1 MGWYSPI
8 LASRL
13 DSRQKKQSCFNYLTS
28 LLAAIGFYC
37 LSDTAL
43 ALPDLTTV
51 LKNIQNVIQPITAL
65 ICVFSY
71 IGGVFMIFKAIIKLK
86 KMGGLGTQMA
96 LQPGEL
102 ITILVNL
109 LVGAVLLYIPTS
121 SEILS
126 NSLLGE
132 SRSLFGGRGS
142 IDYSSLGTG
151 ADIMQY
157 GSSNTNAQWQEVA
170 NTLVLYIQFFGF
182 ISFIKGWFMLS
193 HLGAQGT
200 QAGTG
205 TKAIVH
211 IIGGV
216 IAMNFVQ
223 FMTILRNTIMG
234 GG

>member
-1 MGWYSPI
+1 MEWFSPI

-13 DSRQKKQSCFNYLTS
+13 DNRQSKRFCFNSLFS

-37 LSDTAL
+37 LSDNAL

-51 LKNIQNVIQPITAL
+51 LKNIQNVIEPITAL

-121 SEILS
+121 SDILT
-126 NSLLGE
+126 NSLLGT
-132 SRSLFGGRGS
+132 SQSLFGGGS
-142 IDYSSLGTG
+142 INYSGLGTG

-157 GSSNTNAQWQEVA
+157 GSGSTNAQWEEVA

-205 TKAIVH
+205 TKAVVH

-223 FMTILRNTIMG
+223 FIAILKNTIMG